1 MSGIETYL
9 DRVCDQLR
17 GNPAEIADI
26 RREIRLHLDDL
37 IADYCA
43 EGMSRPEAAERAI
56 ASLGEAERL
65 RTGLD
70 LVHHGD
76 RAWVR
81 RLKGAVL
88 GGLLGATLSLL
99 LPLTGRSVPS
109 DFLLAI
115 ASGVCI
121 GLLSASRARLL
132 AGFAIGS
139 LAWFASRIGAL
150 TAPLSTNSAS
160 QLPLEAAQTVLA
172 ALIIGGIFGT
182 VIAAGVAVL
191 LPLASQHR
199 LFPR

>member
-56 ASLGEAERL
+56 ALLGEAERL
-65 RTGLD
+65 RGGLD

-81 RLKGAVL
+81 RLKGAGV

-99 LPLTGRSVPS
+99 LPLTGRSIPS
-109 DFLLAI
+109 DSLLAI

-121 GLLSASRARLL
+121 GLLSGSRARLL
-132 AGFAIGS
+132 VGFAIGS
-139 LAWFASRIGAL
+139 LAWFASRIDAL
-150 TAPLSTNSAS
+150 TAPLFSNSVS
-160 QLPLEAAQTVLA
+160 PLPLEAAQSVLV

-182 VIAAGVAVL
+182 VLATGVAVL
-191 LPLASQHR
+191 LPLVCRHR
-199 LFPR
+199 LFSR